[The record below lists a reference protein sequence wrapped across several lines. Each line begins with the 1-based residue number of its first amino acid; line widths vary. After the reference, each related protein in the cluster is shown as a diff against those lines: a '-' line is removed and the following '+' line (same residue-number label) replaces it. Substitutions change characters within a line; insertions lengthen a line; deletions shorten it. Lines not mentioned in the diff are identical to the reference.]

1 MAISLNPANV
11 LDILGFLLK
20 RKKESRE
27 KVVEYVE
34 SIAEEASSLAAVW
47 QKLFDELASGATVS
61 LDKDPALASEIRK
74 YSQPNAP
81 HYTRLMEFYNWAS
94 AALGD
99 KLDTYHRASLADH
112 LGGLLRTRDITL
124 QSYRESYDWL
134 ERRRGGQALFCLDSA
149 SAGVDV
155 RDLAQSVAAL
165 HREAAALH
173 VLAKTLRASG

>member
-1 MAISLNPANV
+1 MAISLNPANL

-61 LDKDPALASEIRK
+61 PDEDPVLAGEIRK

-81 HYTRLMEFYNWAS
+81 HYARLMEFYNWAS

-112 LGGLLRTRDITL
+112 LGALLHARELTL
-124 QSYRESYDWL
+124 QSYKESYDRL
-134 ERRRGGQALFCLDSA
+134 ERFRDGQALFFLDSESA
-149 SAGVDV
+149 SIDV
-155 RDLAQSVAAL
+155 RNLAQSVAAL
-165 HREAAALH
+165 HKEAAALH